1 MRVRPFEA
9 FRSGAVVVLS
19 SLVLAS
25 CSFAPTLEKNPWT
38 PVSNLKVEAD
48 LIDGQFLDSKTAW
61 VVGAKGTVLQT
72 GDGGKTWKS
81 KQISIPKAK
90 DTTQKEEGGAAETK
104 DESIQPRF
112 LSISF
117 AGAQEGW
124 IVGNPRILMHTTD
137 GGKTWFQIALNKR
150 LPGSPLLITA
160 TAPKTAE
167 MFTDVGVVYRTQDA
181 GKSWQLYTPSNAG
194 GIKSVQRLADG
205 TYWAVSTRGVSYAQW
220 KPGQDKWQFFERK
233 TSRRIE
239 NLGFVSPTNGWVVIQ
254 GGNIQFSKD
263 GGKTW
268 DRSVTPDPASGV
280 TLQDVAY
287 VDDKTLWAAG
297 GNGTLYV
304 SLDSGATWK
313 SAPLEL
319 RRNLYRIIFSRDKKA
334 GIVLGQNGAL
344 LNYQS
349 QIQPS

>member
-1 MRVRPFEA
+1 MRLRMGLMHCRWRGSA
-9 FRSGAVVVLS
+9 TRSTIG
-19 SLVLAS
+19 
-25 CSFAPTLEKNPWT
+25 C
-38 PVSNLKVEAD
+38 D
-48 LIDGQFLDSKTAW
+48 
-61 VVGAKGTVLQT
+61 
-72 GDGGKTWKS
+72 GKTW
-81 KQISIPKAK
+81 
-90 DTTQKEEGGAAETK
+90 
-104 DESIQPRF
+104 RC
-112 LSISF
+112 
-117 AGAQEGW
+117 
-124 IVGNPRILMHTTD
+124 H
-137 GGKTWFQIALNKR
+137 
-150 LPGSPLLITA
+150 
-160 TAPKTAE
+160 
-167 MFTDVGVVYRTQDA
+167 RTH
-181 GKSWQLYTPSNAG
+181 S
-194 GIKSVQRLADG
+194 
-205 TYWAVSTRGVSYAQW
+205 W

-297 GNGTLYV
+297 GKGTLYV

-319 RRNLYRIIFSRDKKA
+319 RRNLYRIIFSPDKKA